1 MVRSTPELEII
12 ENNEVPLE
20 SGEGKSSDDSYLVE
34 NEENEEEAQPAE
46 NDAVNYEGDDGED
59 NSDEYYGDDD
69 DAVDAEMLER
79 TLGIE
84 IEICAKHADL
94 KYPLH
99 TR

>member
-1 MVRSTPELEII
+1 LVRSAPELEII

-20 SGEGKSSDDSYLVE
+20 RESKNSDDSYLME
-34 NEENEEEAQPAE
+34 NKEEEAAQPFE
-46 NDAVNYEGDDGED
+46 NDSVNYEGYDGED
-59 NSDEYYGDDD
+59 DDDDDEYYGDDD

-84 IEICAKHADL
+84 IPICTKHADL